1 MATVNALSVALFN
14 AAAGGYS
21 ADMSKNPAA
30 YAAAVGAVLEKDLS
44 SDAAFV
50 AHLLENFGVATT
62 DAVYAD
68 AQAALT
74 GMVAGLG
81 RANATVG
88 AIDFL
93 ADQTATSAYAAIATA
108 FQAKVTAAAAFSAA
122 NASELDVSKLVA
134 AVTGVDADVVAAAAS
149 FAAGAASRDTEVAD
163 LEVEVAALEE
173 ELAAAQAALAAA
185 EEAAAAAAVT
195 AAAELA
201 AAQAAAAAAAET
213 AAAEAAALQAE
224 IDALENP
231 AGGSFV
237 LTTSTSDV
245 LIGIGNGDAF
255 SGATATDDA
264 TDIIVDATAGD
275 ADTLTLAVTAT
286 PAALTTIN
294 VETINITSTMVGGTT
309 LTIDGA
315 NYRGVEE
322 LNITRGAVGSIS
334 GSGAVSVENLVGGR
348 VAEVNVVSGVTSLV
362 VEQQTLDGTVVNAT
376 AVTGA
381 VTLHGAGTIVANS
394 STGTITLSDVDAGAT
409 ALVAAGLDAAS
420 SITAALATSVQVG
433 QGAGT
438 LTGAV
443 TIAAAAATDID
454 VTTTGAVTVTAGSAA
469 TASSN
474 ITINDVD
481 ASGAT
486 ITSGLTGTSTITSTI
501 VLEGTAASTDTATV
515 SAKGA
520 VAFDIDGTG
529 GQDVDTL
536 NLSGNGA
543 SVTYTF
549 EAANDFSTINVTGTN
564 SVTLVGDSDDFS
576 GETVTD
582 STTAGTVT
590 LKFNADSAADVDLSG
605 VSVDV
610 IDIDVANIDN
620 ILTLADN
627 QTVLVSEDQGTDDLA
642 LTADEAGYTLTL
654 NAGDDTADTST
665 ATIVFGVATLT
676 DFDTVSIN
684 ATNGAI
690 SATSLD
696 VSVATGTAAVTIAGT
711 KAVTLGAIVT
721 GGEIATIDAS
731 GLTGVFTAT
740 LEDTDLTS
748 LYTGSAA
755 DVIVV
760 NAALTATID
769 AGDGANNIDIDVAGN
784 GLIVQTGSGADS
796 VEIGDTESIVVST
809 GAGNDTVEI
818 TGVDTDAVID
828 AGDGTAD
835 TLDINGGVALDLS
848 TGNTNFSFV
857 NFEIVDITDVSETV
871 TIAAADFAN
880 ENTFELTGNS
890 ASADILLVTGTSS
903 VNSIDASGVTITTA
917 LLKIDGGD
925 GADTLIGS
933 DDGTAFVISGL
944 AHVDSG
950 EVITGG
956 EGTDSITYTGAAG
969 SLDLSVATI
978 TGVESLATGDAT
990 AITLAQGT
998 GITTLTGIAATET
1011 LTLEYLSTVFE
1022 SSAEADAASVN
1033 IAGEWHFADGATDG
1047 TLTYFDE
1054 SLSLV
1059 VAVTLTGMDSSTT
1072 AVVGGNLFIT
1082 YA

>member
-1 MATVNALSVALFN
+1 MASVNALSVALFN

-21 ADMSKNPAA
+21 TDISKNPAA
-30 YAAAVGAVLEKDLS
+30 YAAVVGAVLEKDLS

-50 AHLLENFGVATT
+50 AHLLSNFGVSSSS
-62 DAVYAD
+62 AVYAE

-74 GMVAGLG
+74 GMVAGVG
-81 RANATVG
+81 RANATVA

-93 ADQTATSAYAAIATA
+93 AAQTVGSAYASIATSFA
-108 FQAKVTAAAAFSAA
+108 AKVAAAAAFSTA
-122 NASELDVSKLVA
+122 NSSETDVSALIA
-134 AVTGVDADVVAAAAS
+134 AVTGTDTDVVAAAAS
-149 FAAGAASRDTEVAD
+149 FAAGAASRDAEVAD
-163 LEVEVAALEE
+163 LEVEVAALAE
-173 ELAAAQAALAAA
+173 ELAAAQEAAVTAAATAAATLAATEA
-185 EEAAAAAAVT
+185 AAAAAAVT
-195 AAAELA
+195 AAA
-201 AAQAAAAAAAET
+201 T
-213 AAAEAAALQAE
+213 AAALQAE

-231 AGGSFV
+231 AGGTYA
-237 LTTSTSDV
+237 LTTSSSDV
-245 LIGIGNGDAF
+245 LIGVGNGDVF

-264 TDIIVDATAGD
+264 TDIIVDAVSGD

-294 VETINITSTMVGGTT
+294 VETVAVTSTMVGGTT
-309 LTIDGA
+309 LTIDA
-315 NYRGVEE
+315 SNYRGVEE
-322 LNITRGAVGSIS
+322 LNVTRGAVGSIS
-334 GSGAVSVENLVGGR
+334 GSGALEVLNIVGGR

-362 VEQQTLDGTVVNAT
+362 VEQQTLDGAVVNAT

-381 VTLHGAGTIVANS
+381 VTLHGAGTIVAAT

-420 SITAALATSVQVG
+420 SITAAKATSVQVG

-443 TIAAAAATDID
+443 TIDAAAATDID
-454 VTTTGAVTVTAGSAA
+454 VTTTGAVTITVGSAA
-469 TASSN
+469 TASSVV
-474 ITINDVD
+474 TVNDVD

-486 ITSGLTGTSTITSTI
+486 VTSGLTGTSTITSTI
-501 VLEGTAASTDTATV
+501 ELEGTTASTDVATV

-520 VAFDIDGTG
+520 VALDIDGAG
-529 GQDVDTL
+529 GADVDTL

-543 SVTYTF
+543 AVTYTF
-549 EAANDFSTINVTGTN
+549 EAANDFTTINVTGTN

-576 GETVTD
+576 GETVAD
-582 STTAGTVT
+582 GTTAGTVT

-620 ILTLADN
+620 VLTLADN
-627 QTVLVSEDQGTDDLA
+627 QTVLVSEDQGTDDLE
-642 LTADEAGYTLTL
+642 LTADAAGYTLTL
-654 NAGDDTADTST
+654 NAGDDTADTSLS
-665 ATIVFGVATLT
+665 TITLGVVTLT
-676 DFDTVSIN
+676 DFDTVTIN
-684 ATNGAI
+684 ATNGAF
-690 SATSLD
+690 SATSID
-696 VSVATGTAAVTIAGT
+696 GSVATGTAAVTIAGT

-731 GLTGVFTAT
+731 GLTGVLTAT

-760 NAALTATID
+760 NAALTATIN

-796 VEIGDTESIVVST
+796 VEINDNESIVVST

-818 TGVDTDAVID
+818 TGEDTDAVID

-835 TLDINGGVALDLS
+835 TLDINGGVALNLS
-848 TGNTNFSFV
+848 DNTNFSFV
-857 NFEIVDITDVSETV
+857 NFETIDIVGVSETV
-871 TIAAADFAN
+871 TIAAADFTN
-880 ENTFELTGNS
+880 ENTFDLVGDS
-890 ASADILLVTGTSS
+890 ATADIFKVTGTSS
-903 VNSIDASGVTITTA
+903 ANTIDASGVTIDTA
-917 LLKIDGGD
+917 LLQIDGGD

-933 DDGTAFVISGL
+933 DDGTSFLISGL

-956 EGTDSITYTGAAG
+956 DGTDSITYSGAGG

-978 TGVESLATGDAT
+978 TGVESLATGSAT

-1011 LTLEYLSTVFE
+1011 LTFEYVSTVFGSE
-1022 SSAEADAASVN
+1022 VTAANVDA
-1033 IAGEWHFADGATDG
+1033 AGEWDITDAG
-1047 TLTYFDE
+1047 DDATLTYYDQ

-1059 VAVTLTGMDSSTT
+1059 VAVTLTGMDASTV

-1082 YA
+1082 YAT